1 MVEFGGWDMP
11 VEYSGIIDEHM
22 TVRTKAGLFDVSH
35 MGQIEIAGKHALEA
49 VQHLTCND
57 ASKLAIGQ
65 IQYSALTTPAGTFV
79 DDILVYRVADDH
91 FMLVVNAGNIVKD
104 YEWIQ
109 NNTRQRGGDAVVVNS
124 SSRYA
129 LIAIQGPEAAG
140 ILQKLT
146 EIDLSA
152 IKYYWFDNGEVAGQ
166 RVIVSR
172 TGYTGED
179 GFEVF
184 VPPASAEKV
193 WNALLEAGA
202 DKGLKPAGLGAR
214 DTLRLEA
221 AMRLCGS
228 DMDENTT
235 VVEAGL
241 SWIVGWKKDTFL
253 GSDVLKAQK
262 AGGLE
267 KKLVGFEMVDKAIAR
282 HGYPVVKDGQQI
294 GVVTSGTQTP
304 FLKKSIGLAMLP
316 VAMTAV
322 GTEFQIDVR
331 GRQVTARVV
340 PEPFY
345 KRAKLT

>member
-35 MGQIEIAGKHALEA
+35 MGQIEIAGKHALGA
-49 VQHLTCND
+49 VQHLTSND

-65 IQYSALTTPAGTFV
+65 IQYSALTTPEGTFV

-104 YEWIQ
+104 FEWIQ
-109 NNTRQRGGDAVVVNS
+109 SNTRQRGGDAVVVNS

-129 LIAIQGPEAAG
+129 LIAIQGPEAEG

-146 EIDLSA
+146 DIDLPA
-152 IKYYWFDNGEVAGQ
+152 MKYYWFGNGEVAGQ
-166 RVIVSR
+166 RAIVSR

-179 GFEVF
+179 GFEIF

-202 DKGLKPAGLGAR
+202 DKGIKPAGLGAR

-235 VVEAGL
+235 VLEAGL
-241 SWIVGWKKDTFL
+241 GWIVGWKKDAFL
-253 GSDVLKAQK
+253 GSDVLQAQK
-262 AGGLE
+262 AGSLE

-282 HGYPVVKDGQQI
+282 HGYPVVADGKTI

-316 VAMTAV
+316 VAMATP
-322 GTEFQIDVR
+322 GTEFTIDVR

-345 KRAKLT
+345 KRAKK